1 MGATGMSGEQRRQR
15 QAVIDACLAMNALG
29 INQGKSGNVSL
40 RVEAGF
46 LITPTGIAY
55 EQLALDDIVLMAV
68 DGSLAPGQRL
78 PSSEWHFHAGI
89 YAAYPEVGA
98 VVHTHSRHAT
108 ALACLRQGIPPFHYM
123 VAVAGGDDIPC
134 APYATFGTDALS
146 RNVVAALENRR
157 ACLLA
162 NHGVVAT
169 GASLERALVLAQEVE
184 NLAQQYV
191 LARSLGEP
199 VLLDATEMTVILDK
213 FRTYGQQKPE

>member
-1 MGATGMSGEQRRQR
+1 MSGEQRRQR